1 MDVYH
6 NAEHLRDGGE
16 EGGGGEVLTYLFVGG
31 VCVSTIIVPAVSV
44 G

>member
-16 EGGGGEVLTYLFVGG
+16 ESTSGEVLAYLFIDR
-31 VCVSTIIVPAVSV
+31 VCVPPLDVPAVSV